1 MGVLN
6 RIGGTLLFLGLA
18 IAVIIGFQT
27 PTGRR
32 FWDGIWQA
40 GETVVDYIRDQATRL
55 GGTPIAGNP
64 WAAIG
69 AAALLFLIVLMF
81 APPLRQ
87 GRGFAI
93 LAVVFTA
100 VGFILYNPSVIS

>member
-6 RIGGTLLFLGLA
+6 RIGGTLLLLGLA

-40 GETVVDYIRDQATRL
+40 GDTVVTYIRDQATRL
-55 GGTPIAGNP
+55 GGTPIAGNA

-69 AAALLFLIVLMF
+69 AAAILFLITITLV
-81 APPLRQ
+81 PGLRQ

-93 LAVVFTA
+93 MAILFTA
-100 VGFILYNPSVIS
+100 LGFIFYNPSVIG